1 MTRKV
6 YPLIVGV
13 SLVFAAGLG
22 LAGLQAP
29 LAHADPGF
37 GSFIALP
44 AIRQDTAV
52 QAAGGGVVLQV
63 QNLGIT
69 DTQAAL
75 FLWPAYTGYCE
86 PQAPGPQKLECSGI
100 IRPGSAWVWTGEQLP
115 AWAASG
121 TVMAVPVGSCDAIT
135 PSLEAALGLVS
146 FWPAGFEDI
155 PALAVDVTRVTPGDV
170 SPEVL
175 VTSSYG
181 GLTVVEPTLPDPV
194 LGGFSYYAP
203 TILVNSLGYNSLIYI
218 QNLGDSCTSVEL
230 WLRAEGECLRS
241 QICDILA
248 LAPGETYIL
257 DPATCIG
264 GPFRGSAWIRSS
276 MPMAILVEQIGQ
288 DTLTSYSAVASHV
301 VSGEATEQSA
311 SQVNYGPLIFREYQG
326 WETAITVQ
334 NLSAIYNAAVKVYF
348 LDASGDIITTVMDW
362 ICPRGSQTFYLP
374 VINGLPGMYVGS
386 VRVESQASFAYP
398 NPPNITS
405 VATLTKYE
413 GPTQAQALESIS
425 YNLLTEQEAFD
436 WQLGC
441 DENNPNYPDCYPGV
455 GLLGIPS
462 LMKDRQGI
470 SSEIAIQNINPN
482 PGFTDFAI
490 FFYDQHG
497 LLDYVCQKLNEKQVE
512 YIDLDTW
519 GYIHPGF
526 LGSAVIS
533 ATYTTQAGG
542 FGLGAVVVERT
553 GPLLGGGDVPGD
565 ESNGHTAIPFEAGA
579 FQFQGPTEPICPGFD
594 CDPVLVWGYVYDSVT
609 GAPVGGAHV
618 VFQPGGYEAW
628 TNNEGY
634 FIIPNVP
641 SPRWYTVYIYADD
654 YAVYQEEWR
663 VHCSEDLD
671 MGTLYIPRLFDISG
685 FAHQGSA
692 CDPAPTDPRHVGR
705 TVELWQDSTL
715 LRSTQT
721 DTTGYYE
728 FTDVPAGTGYHLK
741 IIIESV
747 SYQSAEINLNGDQS
761 WNFKGDNTW
770 CQ

>member
-1 MTRKV
+1 
-6 YPLIVGV
+6 LGVG
-13 SLVFAAGLG
+13 LVFLIGFAFTKF
-22 LAGLQAP
+22 QAP
-29 LAHADPGF
+29 AAHADPGI

-44 AIRQDTAV
+44 ALEYDADV
-52 QAAGGGVVLQV
+52 LAAGGGVVLQV

-69 DTQAAL
+69 NTQAAL

-121 TVMAVPVGSCDAIT
+121 TILATPVGTCAEIT
-135 PSLEAALGLVS
+135 PTLQAALGLES
-146 FWPAGFEDI
+146 FWPAGVTI
-155 PALAVDVTRVTPGDV
+155 PALAVDVTRRTTGDV

-175 VTSSYG
+175 VSSSYG
-181 GLTVVEPTLPDPV
+181 GLNVPAVALADPV
-194 LGGFSYYAP
+194 FGGFSYYAP
-203 TILVNSLGYNSLIYI
+203 TILVNAFGFNSLIYI

-230 WLRAEGECLRS
+230 WLRAEDECLRS

-257 DPATCIG
+257 DPATCIS

-276 MPMAILVEQIGQ
+276 MPMAIMVEQVGQ

-301 VSGEATEQSA
+301 VAGQTTEQSG

-348 LDASGDIITTVMDW
+348 MDASGDVITTVMDW

-398 NPPNITS
+398 EPPNITS

-413 GPTQAQALESIS
+413 GPAQVQALESIS

-441 DENNPNYPDCYPGV
+441 DETNPNWPDCYPGV

-565 ESNGHTAIPFEAGA
+565 ESNGTTAIAVTGPFGLE
-579 FQFQGPTEPICPGFD
+579 QQEPLVPVCPG
-594 CDPVLVWGYVYDSVT
+594 
-609 GAPVGGAHV
+609 
-618 VFQPGGYEAW
+618 QP
-628 TNNEGY
+628 
-634 FIIPNVP
+634 
-641 SPRWYTVYIYADD
+641 
-654 YAVYQEEWR
+654 
-663 VHCSEDLD
+663 
-671 MGTLYIPRLFDISG
+671 
-685 FAHQGSA
+685 
-692 CDPAPTDPRHVGR
+692 PAPMATWTPTPTATPTATWTPTPTATPTATPQTFRLDGYAHTGSNCVPQVSDGRLVGR
-705 TVELWQDSTL
+705 KVELWDG
-715 LRSTQT
+715 TQT
-721 DTTGYYE
+721 TKLAETTTDHSDGYFE
-728 FTDVPAGTGYHLK
+728 FTGLVAGDYRLVIFNAANTISESSGVITVAADTRRNYRNALNDVP
-741 IIIESV
+741 
-747 SYQSAEINLNGDQS
+747 NGD
-761 WNFKGDNTW
+761 W
-770 CQ
+770 CEPVPTG